1 MKHYYIRIYYTQSN
15 LSAMER
21 AMLEYVK
28 PFDRCLAD
36 EVQLDAL
43 RDYFRKEQE
52 SVHIARPKLKKVAI
66 CNSMSGPEVFFI
78 SIGQICLHVQG
89 VKEDL
94 PQTFKDF
101 LIKGE

>member
-1 MKHYYIRIYYTQSN
+1 
-15 LSAMER
+15 
-21 AMLEYVK
+21 MLEYVR
-28 PFDRCLAD
+28 PFDRCLVD

-43 RDYFRKEQE
+43 RDYCRKEQE
-52 SVHIARPKLKKVAI
+52 SVHMARPRLKKVAI

-78 SIGQICLHVQG
+78 SIGQIVMHVQE

-94 PQTFKDF
+94 PQAFTDF

>member
-1 MKHYYIRIYYTQSN
+1 MKHYFIRIYYTQSN

-21 AMLEYVK
+21 AMLEFAM
-28 PFDRCLAD
+28 PFDNCLVD

-43 RDYFRKEQE
+43 RDYFRQEQK
-52 SVHIARPKLKKVAI
+52 SVHEAKPRLKTVAI
-66 CNSMSGPEVFFI
+66 GNWMAGQEVFFI
-78 SIGQICLHVQG
+78 YIGQINLHAQE
-89 VKEDL
+89 VKDL